1 MPLITQLKIILQG
14 LEMSKGE
21 SIMLY
26 YVSPKESDLI
36 DLEPMNES
44 QVMDYARSVSNTE
57 PNNLNE
63 AIKILSDNGYDVF
76 TGD

>member
-1 MPLITQLKIILQG
+1 MI
-14 LEMSKGE
+14 
-21 SIMLY
+21 LY
-26 YVSPKESDLI
+26 YISPKESDLI

>member
-1 MPLITQLKIILQG
+1 MI
-14 LEMSKGE
+14 
-21 SIMLY
+21 Y
-26 YVSPKESDLI
+26 YISPKESDLI

>member
-1 MPLITQLKIILQG
+1 MPLISQLKIILQD

-21 SIMLY
+21 SVMFYI
-26 YVSPKESDLI
+26 SPKESDLI

-44 QVMDYARSVSNTE
+44 QVIDYARSVSDTE